1 MARIIAA
8 GIRLCSPLLPGA
20 TRMTTRLLLAAILA
34 AFALPCLA
42 TSPAPWPVELAR
54 LDGYARGLADAG
66 RFSGVVLVARD
77 GEVLSEQ
84 AYGLRDEAGEAPLQ
98 PGDRFN
104 LASAG
109 KMFTSVAIL
118 QQIAAGRLS
127 LDTPVGE
134 VLRDYPNARFARE
147 VTVRHLLTHT
157 GGAGDID
164 ELFGAGNAAQR
175 ERLQSLA
182 DMVALHGDRTPAF
195 APGSQQ
201 AYGNYGYVVL
211 GRMVEVLSGEDFA
224 RYVQDHVLEPAG
236 MAGTGFVACTDPAL
250 DIAHGYV
257 AVDGKRVRNC
267 ATLPAVGFAAGGQ
280 VSTAR
285 DMLRFVQALESGK
298 LLPEPLFEQATAT
311 QREFMGLGFFAT
323 DYGPDVPAR
332 DFRWGHGGNADGI
345 CTDVRAYP
353 RTGETVIVLSNA
365 DAPACYGVAGFLHAH
380 WPDRDPAGAAP

>member
-1 MARIIAA
+1 
-8 GIRLCSPLLPGA
+8 
-20 TRMTTRLLLAAILA
+20 MTPSLLLAAM
-34 AFALPCLA
+34 LA
-42 TSPAPWPVELAR
+42 TTASPPAAEAPPPYPVELAR
-54 LDGYARGLADAG
+54 LDGFAQGVNAAG
-66 RFSGVVLVARD
+66 PFSGVVLVARD
-77 GEVLSEQ
+77 GQVIFEQ
-84 AYGLRDEAGEAPLQ
+84 AYGLRDENGEAPLQ

-109 KMFTSVAIL
+109 KMFTSTAIL
-118 QQIAAGRLS
+118 QQVATGRLS

-164 ELFGAGNAAQR
+164 ELFGAQNAAQR

-182 DMVALHGDRTPAF
+182 DMVALHGDRAPAF

-224 RYVQDHVLEPAG
+224 SYIQEHVLKPAG
-236 MAGTGFVACTDPAL
+236 MAETGFVACTDPAP
-250 DIAHGYV
+250 DIAHGYTT
-257 AVDGKRVRNC
+257 VDGKRVRNC
-267 ATLPAVGFAAGGQ
+267 DTLPARGFAAGGQ

-298 LLPEPLFEQATAT
+298 LLPKPLFEQATAT

-332 DFRWGHGGNADGI
+332 DFRWGHGGSADGI
-345 CTDVRAYP
+345 CTDVRTYP
-353 RTGETVIVLSNA
+353 RTGETVVVLSNR
-365 DAPACYGVAGFLHAH
+365 DAPACYGVSGFLHAH
-380 WPDRDPAGAAP
+380 WPERDEGGRDRDGAAP